1 MGSKKSAAN
10 DAAAFYEKR
19 RDAMLSQKAVSEKK
33 MFGTTALCVGGKVFL
48 FPWKENLVF
57 KLPEERVQQIIAAKK
72 GEYFDPGHGRT
83 SKTWVAV
90 YPSARRQ
97 WSKLMDDARAFVDKG

>member
-1 MGSKKSAAN
+1 MADKKSAVSE
-10 DAAAFYEKR
+10 AAAFYEKR
-19 RDAMLSQKAVSEKK
+19 REAMLRQKAVSEKK
-33 MFGTTALCVGGKVFL
+33 MFGTTALCVGGKVFV
-48 FPWKENLVF
+48 FPWKKNLVF

-90 YPSARRQ
+90 YPNAKRQ
-97 WSKLMDDARAFVDKG
+97 WSKLIEDARTFVEKG

>member
-1 MGSKKSAAN
+1 MTAGKSAPS
-10 DAAAFYEKR
+10 DARAFYEKR
-19 RDAMLSQKAVSEKK
+19 KVDLLRQSAVSEKK
-33 MFGTTALCVGGKVFL
+33 MFGTTALCVGGKVFV

-57 KLPEERVQQIIAAKK
+57 KLPEERVQEIVASKR

-90 YPSARRQ
+90 FPTAKRQ
-97 WSKLMDDARAFVDKG
+97 WHDLAEDARAFVEKG